1 LNVPVAVLTGF
12 LGSGK
17 TTLLNRL
24 LKDPRLGDCAVLVN
38 EFGEVGLDHWLLQR
52 VDAETVLLPSG
63 CVCCTIRA
71 ELRDALLDLWERRQ
85 RGELPPFKRVVMETT
100 GLADPAPIAQTLA
113 ADPRL
118 KHHYALGRIVTVV
131 DAVTGRASLAAH
143 KEALHQAVVA
153 DLLVLSKTD
162 LAAPGKLRAELAA
175 LNPAAPVVAGD
186 TMVEAALE
194 ALLAGPGEHPGLA
207 HAHHHA
213 SSTAAHVGI
222 GSVVLETDEP
232 LDWAA
237 FALWFTLLL
246 HRHGTRILRSKGI
259 LHLKGVNQPVVV
271 HGVQHVVHRPS
282 HLPAWPDGQPRTR
295 LVLIGQALEA
305 AALERSFRAFMGL
318 AGGMAEQGRAIG

>member
-131 DAVTGRASLAAH
+131 DAVTGRASLAAY

-186 TMVEAALE
+186 TIVEAALE

-213 SSTAAHVGI
+213 SPTAAHAGI
-222 GSVVLETDEP
+222 GSVVLETSEP

-246 HRHGTRILRSKGI
+246 HRHGTRILRSKGV
-259 LHLKGVNQPVVV
+259 LHLRGVEQPVVV

-305 AALERSFRAFMGL
+305 AALERSFRAFMRLG
-318 AGGMAEQGRAIG
+318 GGMVEQGRPA